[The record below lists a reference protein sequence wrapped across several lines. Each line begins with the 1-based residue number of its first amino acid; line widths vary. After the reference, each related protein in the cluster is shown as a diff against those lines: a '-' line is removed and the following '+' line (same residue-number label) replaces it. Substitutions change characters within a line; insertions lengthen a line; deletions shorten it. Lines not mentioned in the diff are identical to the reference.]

1 MLFSQRVVALL
12 AHGLVVEQV
21 LVVGEL
27 PILVHLGVGAR
38 TDAPQESWKSKCQA
52 CVDTTALG
60 MPSVW
65 PSA

>member
-12 AHGLVVEQV
+12 A
-21 LVVGEL
+21 LVVGRAGWWLVSL

-38 TDAPQESWKSKCQA
+38 THPPQESWKSKCQA
-52 CVDTTALG
+52 WVDTTALG

-65 PSA
+65 PST